1 LASSAL
7 DWLKPGGSIAILGTY
22 SILAGGEAWKE
33 AVRAVARHWMTRA
46 FPAGWADARA
56 GAAVGPD
63 AFKRLL
69 IGASFMDVEVRSF
82 AEPRDWTFD
91 EIVGYLRST
100 SVCSEGAL
108 GDLFSGFE
116 AGLKD
121 EVNRLCSNG
130 RLLRP
135 PDTPL
140 NVSNSSARGF
150 APACFD
156 HLGFKVDRVHMLK
169 VGCDVQRNP
178 ARPAGQVK
186 KDGRPRQVRLSDKA
200 RQVLRQFP
208 QKRLLEGCEAYP
220 SVRTLAACQSGNPAA
235 AWTATGS
242 ASTRDASS
250 SRNQGSTAS
259 RSGARR
265 AAPSALSWADQS
277 SAAPS

>member
-1 LASSAL
+1 MASIAAESVDLITIGEAFHRLDQVAIIEKVL

-121 EVNRLCSNG
+121 A
-130 RLLRP
+130 LRP
-135 PDTPL
+135 AEGHL
-140 NVSNSSARGF
+140 FHEQLRCGF
-150 APACFD
+150 T
-156 HLGFKVDRVHMLK
+156 M
-169 VGCDVQRNP
+169 
-178 ARPAGQVK
+178 
-186 KDGRPRQVRLSDKA
+186 GRKA
-200 RQVLRQFP
+200 
-208 QKRLLEGCEAYP
+208 
-220 SVRTLAACQSGNPAA
+220 
-235 AWTATGS
+235 
-242 ASTRDASS
+242 D
-250 SRNQGSTAS
+250 
-259 RSGARR
+259 
-265 AAPSALSWADQS
+265 
-277 SAAPS
+277 